1 MFFNLTALNPFE
13 DFKTH
18 AVLCDELLQHYTQQF
33 RDREI
38 YWMSREYSRSHE
50 GLITVII
57 DSYDKAKLS
66 LPRWPFGRV
75 PKKSI
80 YEETRRCLIILE
92 TFLFK
97 KNHTLVCDV
106 CELSSMSK
114 IVEGLNKCSNHPGTY
129 LTLTAVI
136 CHGWGCYMYLSNEA
150 LTEGSNWNWECAP
163 WPHFCTPNF
172 TDLPKLFFHW
182 GICCIVSSCDP
193 WMKFTREQVNLQN
206 HFLLSSLA
214 TVWVCVYSV

>member
-1 MFFNLTALNPFE
+1 MLQPMLALTRYILFLFNPCNLVLFNVFFNLTALNPFE

-18 AVLCDELLQHYTQQF
+18 AALCDELLQHYTQQF

-97 KNHTLVCDV
+97 KKKTYF
-106 CELSSMSK
+106 
-114 IVEGLNKCSNHPGTY
+114 GL
-129 LTLTAVI
+129 
-136 CHGWGCYMYLSNEA
+136 
-150 LTEGSNWNWECAP
+150 
-163 WPHFCTPNF
+163 
-172 TDLPKLFFHW
+172 
-182 GICCIVSSCDP
+182 
-193 WMKFTREQVNLQN
+193 
-206 HFLLSSLA
+206 
-214 TVWVCVYSV
+214 